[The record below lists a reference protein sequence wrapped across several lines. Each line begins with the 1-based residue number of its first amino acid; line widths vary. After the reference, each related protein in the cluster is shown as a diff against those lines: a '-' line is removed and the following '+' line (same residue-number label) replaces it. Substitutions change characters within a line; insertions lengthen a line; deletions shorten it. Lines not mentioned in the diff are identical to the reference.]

1 MGQAEQISQDRAE
14 LGEEATLKLLTKCQA
29 NVRALCMVE
38 AQQQACRR
46 SHGTLTTPRY
56 PYLPRQPRQ
65 PRQAHHRHTR
75 RTTPHATHPPCT
87 RAAPPRCTLP
97 CLHPA
102 CTPPA
107 PRLHPALRLHRA
119 CALPAPAQAHRSSL
133 AHRS

>member
-65 PRQAHHRHTR
+65 PRQALHRHTR

-97 CLHPA
+97 ALPAPCLQPRLHPA
-102 CTPPA
+102 CTPRCACTVLA
-107 PRLHPALRLHRA
+107 PCLHPRRLTGA
-119 CALPAPAQAHRSSL
+119 A
-133 AHRS
+133 